1 MNIKQAKEEIKNTI
15 QAYLQKDS
23 YGNYKIPT
31 VHQRPVLL
39 IGAPGIGKTAIMEQI
54 ARECNIGIVS
64 YTITHHTRQSAIG
77 LPFIQ
82 KKIYAGKEYS
92 VTEYTMSEIIASVY
106 EKIEMT
112 GLSEGI
118 LFIDEIN
125 CVSETLAPAMLQFLQ
140 NKTFG
145 THQVPEGWIIV
156 AAGNPPEYN
165 KSVREFD
172 IVTLDRVKKIEV
184 KEDFTIWKEYAY
196 KESVHSAILS
206 YLEIKK
212 EHFYTIETT
221 VDGKYFV
228 TARGWE
234 DLSRMMVVY
243 EELDIS
249 IDEGVIYQ
257 YVQHRAIAKD
267 FANYLDLYYKY
278 KNDYHVHEILQG
290 HISKNALE
298 KLSSSSFDEKLSVIG
313 LLLSRL
319 GESFKKVY
327 SMNLFVT
334 TLHGILMQI
343 KPLLLSE
350 QTPAYEIITK
360 TIQEQ
365 TKRLEHQKIAN
376 LLEPLEIQSRSKVLE
391 TLEQYQKN
399 IKENNI
405 KNGIAAFEAIK
416 QNFSLSVTQRK
427 EEIDKTAQYL
437 NNAFVFLEK
446 AFGENQELVIFI
458 TELTSNPYSVQFINE
473 NGSEKYYHY
482 NKSLLFQERH
492 KDILQQIHSISG
504 ILNTLQLD

>member
-1 MNIKQAKEEIKNTI
+1 
-15 QAYLQKDS
+15 
-23 YGNYKIPT
+23 
-31 VHQRPVLL
+31 
-39 IGAPGIGKTAIMEQI
+39 
-54 ARECNIGIVS
+54 
-64 YTITHHTRQSAIG
+64 
-77 LPFIQ
+77 
-82 KKIYAGKEYS
+82 
-92 VTEYTMSEIIASVY
+92 
-106 EKIEMT
+106 
-112 GLSEGI
+112 
-118 LFIDEIN
+118 
-125 CVSETLAPAMLQFLQ
+125 
-140 NKTFG
+140 
-145 THQVPEGWIIV
+145 
-156 AAGNPPEYN
+156 
-165 KSVREFD
+165 
-172 IVTLDRVKKIEV
+172 
-184 KEDFTIWKEYAY
+184 
-196 KESVHSAILS
+196 
-206 YLEIKK
+206 
-212 EHFYTIETT
+212 
-221 VDGKYFV
+221 
-228 TARGWE
+228 
-234 DLSRMMVVY
+234 
-243 EELDIS
+243 
-249 IDEGVIYQ
+249 
-257 YVQHRAIAKD
+257 
-267 FANYLDLYYKY
+267 
-278 KNDYHVHEILQG
+278 
-290 HISKNALE
+290 
-298 KLSSSSFDEKLSVIG
+298 
-313 LLLSRL
+313 
-319 GESFKKVY
+319 
-327 SMNLFVT
+327 MNLFVT